1 MLPALVPTEG
11 WHFYFVGLRADT
23 ADPHVSTECTEQTA
37 VSDTSHKVQH
47 EYFAA

>member
-1 MLPALVPTEG
+1 MLPAPVPTEDR
-11 WHFYFVGLRADT
+11 HFFFGLRADT

-37 VSDTSHKVQH
+37 ESDTSHKVQH